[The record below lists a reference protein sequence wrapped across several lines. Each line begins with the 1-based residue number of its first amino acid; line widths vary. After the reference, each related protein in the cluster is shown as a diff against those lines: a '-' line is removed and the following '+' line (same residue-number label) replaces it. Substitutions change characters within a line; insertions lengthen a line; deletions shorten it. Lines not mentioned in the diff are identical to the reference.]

1 MTVHAARRQVAPAAA
16 SGAAVPAPA
25 DPAEVTGYRAAIR
38 AFSDVAEALGG
49 VHDLDDLLHLVATKI
64 CELLGLKR
72 CSVYLLDPDTG
83 FFRGQVGHA
92 DRDIDRQV
100 KRLVAGVEADRFTRE
115 ILRTR
120 APVLLRD
127 ALADPRPIRS
137 TMRAWNVRAM
147 LGVPMLLRGEVIGI
161 LFLDNEDVPH
171 PFTRAQQELSAT
183 FANLAAIAIGQAQL
197 TSTLRRTIRTAAHQ
211 NRLLR
216 RGAEVD
222 ERLTQ
227 LILDGANLREIA
239 GAVSELTGKP
249 CAVADAGFRCRAIA
263 GPAGLDIAPLEALL
277 EGRWAR
283 AATVRRALASVDGRM
298 AVVGPAVGEGLNHRL
313 VLAPVLAR
321 DERWGYLV
329 MVEYGSRIGPLD
341 RVVADRA
348 ATIIALELSAERR
361 AAAAEND
368 ALDALA
374 SDLIRGGRDDESLER
389 RADFLGVRL
398 SSPHSLCL
406 IAAPP
411 SDGESTPTARR
422 VREALV
428 PAAPGLRAFTTGV
441 AEGVVAIVE
450 LPPDVPAAEATRMA
464 KDVASSACGRL
475 VPGGSLSVAV
485 SGICRRP
492 SDYVRAYAEV
502 GQIMRCIDTF
512 CPGGQARV
520 LSADDLGI
528 GRLLLSAADREATDR
543 LVSDV
548 LGPLLDGGAGR
559 GGDLLATLQVF
570 FACSRSVRR
579 SAAALEVHENT
590 VRYRLARIEE
600 LTGLAV
606 ATDADA
612 QLTIQLAL
620 LVLRLEGRLPDA
632 PAGG

>member
-1 MTVHAARRQVAPAAA
+1 
-16 SGAAVPAPA
+16 
-25 DPAEVTGYRAAIR
+25 
-38 AFSDVAEALGG
+38 
-49 VHDLDDLLHLVATKI
+49 
-64 CELLGLKR
+64 
-72 CSVYLLDPDTG
+72 
-83 FFRGQVGHA
+83 
-92 DRDIDRQV
+92 
-100 KRLVAGVEADRFTRE
+100 
-115 ILRTR
+115 
-120 APVLLRD
+120 
-127 ALADPRPIRS
+127 
-137 TMRAWNVRAM
+137 
-147 LGVPMLLRGEVIGI
+147 
-161 LFLDNEDVPH
+161 VPH

-197 TSTLRRTIRTAAHQ
+197 MSTLRTAIRTAAHQ

-239 GAVSELTGKP
+239 RAVAELTGKP

-263 GPAGLDIAPLEALL
+263 GPAGLDIAPLQALL

-298 AVVGPAVGEGLNHRL
+298 AVVGSAIGEGLNHRL

-329 MVEYGSRIGPLD
+329 IVEYGSRIGPLD

-374 SDLIRGGRDDESLER
+374 SDLIRGGRDGDSLER

-398 SSPHSLCL
+398 SSPHALCL
-406 IAAPP
+406 IAAPQSEP
-411 SDGESTPTARR
+411 EATPTARR
-422 VREALV
+422 VREALT
-428 PAAPGLRAFTTGV
+428 PAAPGLRVFTTGV
-441 AEGVVAIVE
+441 AEGVVAILE
-450 LPPDVPAAEATRMA
+450 LPAAVPSAAAIEIA
-464 KDVASSACGRL
+464 KDVVSSACARL
-475 VPGGSLSVAV
+475 APGGSLSVSV

-492 SDYVRAYAEV
+492 SDYVQAYSEV
-502 GQIMRCIDTF
+502 GQVMRCIDGF
-512 CPGGQARV
+512 CPGGGVQV

-528 GRLLLSAADREATDR
+528 GRLLLSTADREATDR
-543 LVSDV
+543 FVRDV
-548 LGPLLDGGAGR
+548 LGPLLEGQACR
-559 GGDLLATLQVF
+559 SGDLLTTLQVF

-579 SAAALEVHENT
+579 SAAALRVHENT

-606 ATDADA
+606 AGDADA
-612 QLTIQLAL
+612 QLTVQLAL
-620 LVLRLEGRLPDA
+620 LVLRLEGRLPDLA
-632 PAGG
+632 LAE